1 MEGSLG
7 KLLVSIGTDTKDL
20 ATGLGQAQKQIQGFQ
35 QTANKV
41 LGLIGFSLTAGALMD
56 LTKKTIEYGDQ
67 LNKMSEQTGL
77 AASEIAKL
85 KYVAEQSDTSLEA
98 VAGTFRF
105 LSRAM
110 NEAKNGNAEAIQ
122 TFSRFHVEFQN
133 ADGTLRNYRDVMLDV
148 ADRIHNTSNQTVVLA
163 ESQKLLGRN
172 VQQVLPLFKEGS
184 EGIRRMTGE
193 YEAMQKKIGLTDAQI
208 NAFAKN
214 SDALGDSWKSLSTAF
229 QFMLIEVLT
238 PLIPKMEAFVKVL
251 TDTDWK
257 SIGDGLSGVVGFFAD
272 IAKSIDWIAKNLV
285 AESDLFGMI
294 FGKKASQA
302 AAGTGPETEFPQL
315 AGGST
320 PPQTV
325 DLGTITVPGGPAP
338 SPAAVP
344 STQGIGGPGEG
355 NGLTQIFGG
364 EVQKKM
370 DEFKASFK
378 SLNEEVGK
386 IWGDTVK
393 QLSTGF
399 GTAMADSI
407 VDGKN
412 FGDAMTQVMKD
423 LAKSVIAELT
433 AWIAQL
439 VILFVWQT
447 MTGTTGAKAG
457 GGFMKRIL
465 GFKEGGAIL
474 QARQGLLYGANGFA
488 ATGNMG
494 EGGIPAVL
502 HPNEIVSPIDKF
514 FDAIHS
520 MGSNQFVF
528 NVTGAAADDP
538 QMLAELVA
546 VETDRRR
553 RRP

>member
-1 MEGSLG
+1 MDGNLG
-7 KLLVSIGTDTKDL
+7 KLLVSIGTDTKEL
-20 ATGLGQAQKQIQGFQ
+20 SSGLGQAQKEIQGFQ
-35 QTANKV
+35 KTANKV
-41 LGLIGFSLTAGALMD
+41 LGLIGFALTATALVD
-56 LTKKTIEYGDQ
+56 LTKKTIEYGET

-85 KYVAEQSDTSLEA
+85 KYVAEQSDTSIDA

-110 NEAKNGNAEAIQ
+110 NEAKNGNADAIQ
-122 TFSRFHVEFQN
+122 TFSKFHVEFQN
-133 ADGTLRNYRDVMLDV
+133 ADGTLRNYKDVMLDV
-148 ADRIHNTSNQTVVLA
+148 ADRIKNTSNQTLVLA
-163 ESQKLLGRN
+163 EGQKLLGKN

-184 EGIRRMTGE
+184 AGIRRMTSE

-208 NAFAKN
+208 NEFAKN
-214 SDALGDSWKSLSTAF
+214 SDALGDSWKTLSTAF

-238 PLIPKMEAFVKVL
+238 PLIPKIEAFVKVL

-257 SIGDGLSGVVGFFAD
+257 AVGDNLSGVVGFFGD

-338 SPAAVP
+338 ETP
-344 STQGIGGPGEG
+344 STQDIGGASG
-355 NGLTQIFGG
+355 NAFGQIFGG
-364 EVQKKM
+364 EVMKKM

-386 IWGDTVK
+386 IWGETVK
-393 QLSTGF
+393 QLSEGF
-399 GTAMADSI
+399 GSAMADSI
-407 VDGKN
+407 VDGKD
-412 FGDAMTQVMKD
+412 FGESMKQVMKD
-423 LAKSVIAELT
+423 LAKSVIAELM
-433 AWIAQL
+433 AWVAQL
-439 VILFVWQT
+439 VILFTWQT
-447 MTGTTGAKAG
+447 LTGTSGAAAG
-457 GGFMKRIL
+457 GGFMKRIF

-474 QARQGLLYGANGFA
+474 QAREGLLYGANGFA

-494 EGGIPAVL
+494 EGGIPAVI
-502 HPNEIVSPIDKF
+502 HPDEIVSPIDKF

-546 VETDRRR
+546 IETDRRR